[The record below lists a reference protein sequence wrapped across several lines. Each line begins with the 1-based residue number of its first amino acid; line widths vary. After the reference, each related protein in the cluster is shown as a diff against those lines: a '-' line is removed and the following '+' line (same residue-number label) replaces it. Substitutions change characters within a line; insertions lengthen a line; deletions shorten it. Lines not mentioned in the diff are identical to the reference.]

1 MAATSVTATKG
12 EPRNN
17 KDHDPLSLKENRS
30 FHLEE
35 LPVELRLIQ
44 FKAGSWPRGAA

>member
-1 MAATSVTATKG
+1 MAATFVTAIEGKTPQK
-12 EPRNN
+12 NS
-17 KDHDPLSLKENRS
+17 HDPFSLKENRNC
-30 FHLEE
+30 HLEE